1 MIISG
6 VQIAPYWI
14 HTPPSAVS
22 LTLGQTLRLRAQALG
37 TPKPSFHWYR
47 GSQELFVNERIAIEG
62 DRGDDSLVSSRDS
75 SAQMLGLSPSLSQG
89 SNKFELK
96 LAYD

>member
-1 MIISG
+1 MVVIISG

-62 DRGDDSLVSSRDS
+62 AREDDSLVSRRYG
-75 SAQMLGLSPSLSQG
+75 SAQKLGLSSSLSQG
-89 SNKFELK
+89 SNKLELE
-96 LAYD
+96 